1 MYPNLL
7 DLKEISYEQL
17 KKIEGIKEA
26 KACDILAAIELGSRI
41 NNVGDIKKLKISNT
55 DDVYKYYKNKLA
67 NKKQEHFYCIY
78 LDNQNN
84 IIKDKLLFIGT
95 LNYSPVHPRE
105 VFKES
110 YISSANAIICIHN
123 HPSGNIEPSKE
134 DKMLTKRLQEI
145 GMLLGIKI
153 IDHVIIGINSYYSF
167 LENGLI

>member
-67 NKKQEHFYCIY
+67 NKKQEYFYCIY

-110 YISSANAIICIHN
+110 YI
-123 HPSGNIEPSKE
+123 
-134 DKMLTKRLQEI
+134 
-145 GMLLGIKI
+145 
-153 IDHVIIGINSYYSF
+153 
-167 LENGLI
+167 